1 MNILIQSA
9 DYVQVND
16 PNLISAPNAL
26 TVSGFETV
34 TAGCLVA
41 SSFTCGQIFKATIPA
56 VCSEDDPE
64 IDFGGT
70 YQFAFNPE
78 CRDTDDGASEA
89 CETFMDTLDDT
100 DGKVVLDV
108 DASFVVDCSVDLF
121 AVQFGAE
128 MAFYSDAAFTEEVD
142 DESEP
147 FVIGQ
152 DTIYGKVT
160 VDIPDEI
167 DIPFSGVEVEAVYVC
182 TAEDS
187 ADLSVD
193 PDTGLGGCLSS
204 YIDADGPY
212 KVIGTDAV
220 TDYQGNTAYS
230 VAANEAAFSFLTF
243 DTARTTINVHVQ
255 LLVTMDT
262 DGVTQRRRMLLQS
275 EGEGNAFKS
284 YVGTASVQEADT
296 TNAPQET
303 DGAAAFSGG
312 FMPAMFAVAGW
323 MLME

>member
-16 PNLISAPNAL
+16 PNLISAPNGL
-26 TVSGFETV
+26 TVSDFETV

-41 SSFTCGQIFKATIPA
+41 SSFTCGQIFTATIPA
-56 VCSEDDPE
+56 VCQEDDPE

-70 YQFAFNPE
+70 YQFAFSPE

-89 CETFMDTLDDT
+89 CETFMGTLDDT

-121 AVQFGAE
+121 AVEFGAE
-128 MAFYSDAAFTEEVD
+128 MAFYSDAAFFEEVD

-160 VDIPDEI
+160 VDVPADIGIAFDE
-167 DIPFSGVEVEAVYVC
+167 VEVEAVYVC

-187 ADLSVD
+187 ADLSLD

-204 YIDADGPY
+204 SIDADGPY
-212 KVIGTDAV
+212 KVIGSEAV
-220 TDYQGNTAYS
+220 SALQGNTTYS
-230 VAANEAAFSFLTF
+230 VATNEAAFSFLTF
-243 DTARTTINVHVQ
+243 DTARDTIIVHVQ
-255 LLVTMDT
+255 LMMTMNI
-262 DGVTQRRRMLLQS
+262 DGQTRRRRMLLQS
-275 EGEGNAFKS
+275 EGEGSAFRS
-284 YVGTASVQEADT
+284 YMGTTSVQAADT

-303 DGAAAFSGG
+303 DGAAVFSAG
-312 FMPAMFAVAGW
+312 FIPAMLAVVGL
-323 MLME
+323 LMMG